1 MIDYEFQDLFTKQ
14 DVDKQL
20 LIEYDTGQLTNHEIH
35 SEQFTLE
42 ESLCSD
48 SNLRFGSCEASR
60 VKFTVSNVFE
70 PLKDKWLD
78 ISMTLA
84 GNSSNPF
91 KFGRFKVY
99 SDIPTAD
106 RKKREITAYDA
117 LYDIINADVAA
128 WYNSFFAS
136 KTAED
141 EEVTTTYTLKEFRE
155 SFFKHFNLAQEEAT
169 LPNDGMAVEKTI
181 EPEQLSGSTVIT
193 AICEINGCFGHIN
206 RDGKFRYVFLKPIN
220 HAIFPSPTLFPSPSL
235 YPVKENG
242 TRITS
247 SKIIPPVKYEDFE
260 TDLITG
266 LVIRQ
271 EENDIGA
278 TAGGGENK
286 YIIEDNFLVYG
297 KNASQLSEIA
307 NTVFNQINE
316 IFYRPYEAK
325 SVGNPCIEVGDIL
338 RIVTQNKLISSYALQ
353 RTFSGVQNLRDEFSA
368 DGEKQYAEKVNSL
381 SSSIVQL
388 KGKTNKLT
396 MTVDET
402 ISELEDLEN
411 GTNTRFEQ
419 TSDKISVLATRTTKN
434 EQDITSVNIRADGLS
449 ASIQEVD
456 GKVTKNSTKI
466 EANASGLSA
475 EVTRAKEAEASLSV
489 TAKEINISLENFK
502 TDTNSKFTQTS
513 TEISTSVN
521 DLRTETNSKF
531 TQMSNQISLKVESG
545 EVQNM
550 IDLSIE
556 GATIKANQITL
567 EGYTTIN
574 GGFSVDESGNV
585 MLKNGSMKA
594 YLSSNAFVVG
604 QTLIG
609 NGVIWTGDVSCSTI
623 NSSKPITVANLG
635 DYIGGT
641 STITYIMSD
650 LSDIWEQLNIRITED
665 TFSSTLSDY
674 ITSSDLT
681 SKLSSY
687 AKTSTLSSYAK
698 KSDLSGYLTS
708 SDLSGYVTTSDLSDT
723 LSSYVKTS
731 TLSGY
736 LTRSEFTAKIETI
749 NDNVADNAKLIS
761 AMQTGIGQ
769 VSARVGTLEEKSSNH
784 TTGINNAMSRIGSLE
799 GRVAALEASL

>member
-78 ISMTLA
+78 ISMTLV

-128 WYNSFFAS
+128 WYNNFFVS

-297 KNASQLSEIA
+297 KNAEQLSEIA

-402 ISELEDLEN
+402 ISELTDLEN
-411 GTNTRFEQ
+411 DTSTKFEQ
-419 TSDKISVLATRTTKN
+419 TADAISL
-434 EQDITSVNIRADGLS
+434 E
-449 ASIQEVD
+449 SI
-456 GKVTKNSTKI
+456 
-466 EANASGLSA
+466 
-475 EVTRAKEAEASLSV
+475 RAKEAEASLSV
-489 TAKEINISLENFK
+489 RADEIKTSL
-502 TDTNSKFTQTS
+502 TDFET
-513 TEISTSVN
+513 
-521 DLRTETNSKF
+521 DTNSKF

-556 GATIKANQITL
+556 GATIKANQIKL

-574 GGFSVDESGNV
+574 GGFSIDTQGDVYLSSG
-585 MLKNGSMKA
+585 SQSA
-594 YLSSNAFVVG
+594 YLSSTGFIVDDITGNSCYFDNILCMTLNNATPVTSDNINFYIADIEKEAREAYEGVVNLRLELENNYV
-604 QTLIG
+604 TF
-609 NGVIWTGDVSCSTI
+609 GD
-623 NSSKPITVANLG
+623 
-635 DYIGGT
+635 
-641 STITYIMSD
+641 
-650 LSDIWEQLNIRITED
+650 
-665 TFSSTLSDY
+665 LSDY
-674 ITSSDLT
+674 ITESDLTNELSSYVTSSDL
-681 SKLSSY
+681 
-687 AKTSTLSSYAK
+687 TSTLSSYAK
-698 KSDLSGYLTS
+698 KSDLNRYLTS
-708 SDLSGYVTTSDLSDT
+708 SDLSGYVTSSELSDT
-723 LSSYVKTS
+723 LDDYATVQGVQQSVGSTKVALQASIS
-731 TLSGY
+731 TLQG
-736 LTRSEFTAKIETI
+736 
-749 NDNVADNAKLIS
+749 
-761 AMQTGIGQ
+761 
-769 VSARVGTLEEKSSNH
+769 RVDTLEDNESNYA
-784 TTGINNAMSRIGSLE
+784 TVTGLNNAMSRIGSLE
-799 GRVAALEASL
+799 SRVAALEASL